1 MYILNSL
8 TLCMFIK
15 HMCVNF
21 EGDKKIRY
29 NFLLINIYQGYTEWP
44 REAAKKIVAQSLRGG
59 GDTWPLRKNNLFEAQ
74 NFLKKCGN

>member
-21 EGDKKIRY
+21 

>member
-29 NFLLINIYQGYTEWP
+29 NFLLINIYQGYTY
-44 REAAKKIVAQSLRGG
+44 RMTKRSRKKGFFSGPATKRGIG
-59 GDTWPLRKNNLFEAQ
+59 LATKAKNNF
-74 NFLKKCGN
+74 F